1 MRNRIALSHAALI
14 VAESIIWFVGLAVV
28 GSILGLGGS
37 PIPWVILLILFGS
50 GAASAWI
57 FGGARGDATTI
68 ALVQGGVALVAVYL
82 TMASTTVGDTW
93 TFKIAW
99 PIDMFG
105 GSYDSEGVADLIIGL
120 LASTAVWYRAQKL
133 IASVDVPNQ
142 LKRDFKI
149 GTTVMAIAL
158 ITELSVGFGIGI
170 TPLLIPFFGVSLIGM
185 AASRLPPSDD
195 AGNASWPTVIGISVF
210 TILAVGALGGL
221 LTGRYG
227 NTGVRGLVAL
237 WGGFVDALLWVLRW
251 PIEIAMRVLLAI
263 IDWLKERFGEEE
275 TPPEEIGAAAPEPPA
290 FDTVAE
296 QAETATEFALGALRW
311 PLSILLILIVFFILV
326 FAYRRFS
333 SRSGSDEDSDRES
346 IRGDADAK
354 ADMMKLLSSL
364 VPGWL
369 RGGKSRSMWR
379 WPEGEKGVAEVF
391 LLYFDTLAHAIKRG
405 MVFDPNIT
413 PNERIQ
419 ALAVFLPDAP
429 VDAVTGRFNA
439 ACYGGQPTDAGEV
452 DRLRQAVET
461 AAQTPKPE
469 L

>member
-14 VAESIIWFVGLAVV
+14 VAESIIWFAGLAVV

-120 LASTAVWYRAQKL
+120 LASTAVWYRTQKL
-133 IASVDVPNQ
+133 IASVDVPSQ

-237 WGGFVDALLWVLRW
+237 WGGFVDALLCLAVADRNCDAGATCDYRLAQGTLWRRRDAAGRDW
-251 PIEIAMRVLLAI
+251 CCGTRTTRV
-263 IDWLKERFGEEE
+263 R
-275 TPPEEIGAAAPEPPA
+275 
-290 FDTVAE
+290 
-296 QAETATEFALGALRW
+296 
-311 PLSILLILIVFFILV
+311 
-326 FAYRRFS
+326 YRR
-333 SRSGSDEDSDRES
+333 
-346 IRGDADAK
+346 
-354 ADMMKLLSSL
+354 
-364 VPGWL
+364 
-369 RGGKSRSMWR
+369 
-379 WPEGEKGVAEVF
+379 
-391 LLYFDTLAHAIKRG
+391 
-405 MVFDPNIT
+405 
-413 PNERIQ
+413 
-419 ALAVFLPDAP
+419 
-429 VDAVTGRFNA
+429 
-439 ACYGGQPTDAGEV
+439 
-452 DRLRQAVET
+452 
-461 AAQTPKPE
+461 
-469 L
+469 